1 MEKNLLLDDL
11 HKRLGQLTIQKEII
25 ENQYLATKKQV
36 VELMNQINQKNY
48 QKRLDD
54 EKRNNKTAK
63 GKKDATNTTKK

>member
-1 MEKNLLLDDL
+1 MIY
-11 HKRLGQLTIQKEII
+11 TSII

-54 EKRNNKTAK
+54 EKRNNKTTK